1 MERDACRLVARSQH
15 GGDCLRITSSGAYGT
30 LLRRDDE
37 RNLYE
42 IPITFAVAPVSKTYA
57 PGGTSAPANAI
68 AVLRL
73 AVHVAQEHPMLDIV
87 MLALG
92 LGFFVAGI
100 GYAYACE
107 RL

>member
-1 MERDACRLVARSQH
+1 MVVEPSQFARPRAH
-15 GGDCLRITSSGAYGT
+15 GKK
-30 LLRRDDE
+30 RR
-37 RNLYE
+37 
-42 IPITFAVAPVSKTYA
+42 K
-57 PGGTSAPANAI
+57 
-68 AVLRL
+68 
-73 AVHVAQEHPMLDIV
+73 EHLMFDVV